1 MKWLL
6 NVTCATLGATFVQ
19 SALAQTSLLEL
30 ADRIELHSIQSLTL
44 SDNQFLSGDTNGTSV
59 TISGE
64 LRVAQGTGRLPV
76 VVLQHGS
83 GGIGANVDMWSKEFN
98 SMGVSTFVLDGFTGR
113 GLTGVNEYQ
122 SVIGRLNFIL
132 DTYRALDRLVK
143 HPRVDP
149 QRIMLMGFS
158 RGGTAAL
165 YASLKRFNKIWNKSG
180 IEFAA
185 YISFYPDCAMTF
197 VADTDVTDRP
207 IRVFGGAPDDY
218 NPISVCKPYVE
229 RLKASGH
236 NVQLTEF
243 PNAPHVFDSPLMP
256 RPAISAPKA
265 QSARNCIIREEPL
278 GVLINAATNAP
289 FTDKDACVTL
299 GPHVGY
305 DPDATGLARQEVT
318 AFVRTTFKMK

>member
-1 MKWLL
+1 MIRSEL
-6 NVTCATLGATFVQ
+6 NPIAIPAFCGL
-19 SALAQTSLLEL
+19 ALREL

-44 SDNQFLSGDTNGTSV
+44 SDNQFLSGDTNGRPV

-64 LRVAQGTGRLPV
+64 LRVAQGSGRLPV

-98 SMGVSTFVLDGFTGR
+98 SIGVSTFVLDGFTGR

-132 DTYRALDRLVK
+132 DAYRALDRLAK

-165 YASLKRFNKIWNKSG
+165 YASLKRFNQMWNESG
-180 IEFAA
+180 IEFSA
-185 YISFYPDCAMTF
+185 YISFYPDCAMSF

-207 IRVFGGAPDDY
+207 IRVFGGTRDDY
-218 NPISVCKPYVE
+218 NPIAVCESYVG
-229 RLKASGH
+229 RLKAAGH
-236 NVQLTEF
+236 NIRLTEF
-243 PNAPHVFDSPLMP
+243 PNAPHAFDSPLMP
-256 RPAISAPKA
+256 TRAIAAPNA
-265 QSARNCIIREEPL
+265 QSARNCVIREEPL
-278 GVLINAATNAP
+278 GVLINAVTNAP

-305 DPDATGLARQEVT
+305 DPGATGLARQDVT
-318 AFVRTTFKMK
+318 AFVRTTFQMK